1 MIHVK
6 DETIFVTLITHKTLI
21 DHYLRHVSGI
31 LLIDEPVQVW
41 EQRHFDFPAS
51 YRTIRE
57 LIEPKDVAEDYD
69 SDVNPTL
76 TADTQAVRFLLTDE
90 GRRQIADDKM
100 KRDTIFGSY
109 RWIIEQAHKTS
120 GRVYALTDEW
130 NALEDA
136 DTGGDLNVIAL
147 LHPAHIA
154 HFDECW
160 MMAAHF
166 KELLI
171 YKMWN
176 DLYDVEWVFHSI
188 EDGWK
193 RKVPLRDRVTLYYV
207 LCNRQVTDTYLF
219 NKGDPKRRKAMAQ
232 AVADFYGDD
241 PFIWSVNQAHKE
253 SGAYGC
259 LPVEVIGDGG
269 QMHPAYLT
277 PKSNGIN
284 CYQNLHGA
292 AWLGTLKLSQTLLDI
307 LSRVWGREEARQRA
321 LQEYQLYACLQFLS
335 RANSRRFDSHA
346 PVRYL
351 VADYVQAEYITERWG
366 LRPDRVLP
374 LPMDD
379 SIKADLDD
387 VRSKGT
393 GRKKTIS
400 DDEKR
405 ENARQRQAKSRASKS
420 AASGRKAGQCGR
432 PRKNHG

>member
-1 MIHVK
+1 M
-6 DETIFVTLITHKTLI
+6 
-21 DHYLRHVSGI
+21 
-31 LLIDEPVQVW
+31 
-41 EQRHFDFPAS
+41 
-51 YRTIRE
+51 
-57 LIEPKDVAEDYD
+57 
-69 SDVNPTL
+69 
-76 TADTQAVRFLLTDE
+76 
-90 GRRQIADDKM
+90 
-100 KRDTIFGSY
+100 
-109 RWIIEQAHKTS
+109 
-120 GRVYALTDEW
+120 
-130 NALEDA
+130 
-136 DTGGDLNVIAL
+136 
-147 LHPAHIA
+147 
-154 HFDECW
+154 
-160 MMAAHF
+160 
-166 KELLI
+166 
-171 YKMWN
+171 
-176 DLYDVEWVFHSI
+176 
-188 EDGWK
+188 
-193 RKVPLRDRVTLYYV
+193 PLRDRVTLYYV

-269 QMHPAYLT
+269 EMHPAYLT

-292 AWLGTLKLSQTLLDI
+292 AWSGTLKLSQTLLDI

-321 LQEYQLYACLQFLS
+321 LQEYELYACLQFLS
-335 RANSRRFDSHA
+335 RPIPGASIATPLSAIWWRTMCRRNTSPRGGDCDRIACYHC
-346 PVRYL
+346 
-351 VADYVQAEYITERWG
+351 RWTN
-366 LRPDRVLP
+366 
-374 LPMDD
+374 